1 MTASASRDEQ
11 KDARAQ
17 VLARIGTA
25 VKERRLYLRIN
36 SQAALA
42 EKAGVA
48 LNTVAFL
55 ERGQKMPWVANRR
68 DIEGALE
75 WPTGTLTEMYHG
87 AEAPPNEPEQH
98 KPPADADSAAAVGAL
113 PISVPNPA
121 ALSGEQGGY
130 FLNVALR
137 TTAIA
142 ATCADVLSRYTH
154 DDPDAAA
161 AIVELDKQTH
171 ALEAIISASLPTA
184 DSDEQFDQMINVLTE
199 LRRGREH
206 IRNHA
211 Q

>member
-1 MTASASRDEQ
+1 MPASAASDEQ
-11 KDARAQ
+11 QDARAL
-17 VLARIGTA
+17 VLARIGKA
-25 VKERRLYLRIN
+25 VKERRLFLKIS

-68 DIEGALE
+68 DIEGALK
-75 WPTGTLTEMYHG
+75 WPTGTLTEMFHG
-87 AEAPPNEPEQH
+87 AEAPPNEPEQQESTTG
-98 KPPADADSAAAVGAL
+98 ADSAAVVAL
-113 PISVPNPA
+113 PNLIPDPA
-121 ALSGEQGGY
+121 ALSGEQGGL

-142 ATCADVLSRYTH
+142 ATCADVLSRYTG

-171 ALEAIISASLPTA
+171 ALEAIIAASLPTA
-184 DSDEQFDQMINVLTE
+184 DSDEQFDQMINVLAE

-211 Q
+211 R

>member
-1 MTASASRDEQ
+1 MSTSAASDEQ
-11 KDARAQ
+11 RDARAL
-17 VLARIGTA
+17 VLARIGKA
-25 VKERRLYLRIN
+25 VKKRRLFLNIN
-36 SQAALA
+36 SQGALA
-42 EKAGVA
+42 ERAGVA

-87 AEAPPNEPEQH
+87 AEAPPNEPEKQSLT
-98 KPPADADSAAAVGAL
+98 AEADSDAVMRPL
-113 PISVPNPA
+113 SPVPDQA
-121 ALSGEQGGY
+121 ALSGEQGSL

-142 ATCADVLSRYTH
+142 ATSADVLSRYT
-154 DDPDAAA
+154 DSDPDAAA

-171 ALEAIISASLPTA
+171 ALEAIIAASLPTA
-184 DSDEQFDQMINVLTE
+184 DSDDQFDQMITVLAE

-211 Q
+211 R